1 MRKFIE
7 SFDIQFFADGGA
19 ADGSGNAANAASSQ
33 PQSGEG
39 AESTAPAAGENTQ
52 GAASSAEGAEKKLS
66 FDELIKGEYK
76 DDYKKHMNG
85 VVKGRLREERAAR
98 KAQDDIINTLMVRYG
113 AQSPEDLAEKLNS
126 DEALES
132 IALERGESVDTVREL
147 ERLRAME
154 RKFSQRE
161 TAQRAERAANEQ
173 VERWQ
178 QEAATVKEA
187 FPDFDLETELQNPQF
202 RALITTKNPQY
213 QISMADAYK
222 LLHHDELMKAAESA
236 AAEKIAKNVNARA
249 SRPSENGL
257 GNQNATGVKND
268 VSKLTKKDR
277 AELARRA
284 ARGERIE
291 F

>member
-7 SFDIQFFADGGA
+7 SLDIQFFAEGGA
-19 ADGSGNAANAASSQ
+19 ADGGEGAADAVSSQ
-33 PQSGEG
+33 PQTGE
-39 AESTAPAAGENTQ
+39 SDTPVAGEKIQ
-52 GAASSAEGAEKKLS
+52 GAANDAEGAEKKLS

-98 KAQDDIINTLMVRYG
+98 KAQDNIINTLMVRYG
-113 AQSPEDLAEKLNS
+113 AESPEDLAEKLNS

-154 RKFSQRE
+154 RSVSQRE
-161 TAQRAERAANEQ
+161 SLERAERAANEQ

-178 QEAATVKEA
+178 QEAQAVKET

-213 QISMADAYK
+213 QIGMADAYK

-249 SRPSENGL
+249 SRPTENGL
-257 GNQNATGVKND
+257 GNQNAAGVKND
-268 VSKLTKKDR
+268 VSKLTKKER